1 MADDTLPIVFRSRRL
16 TGFVMTAVGAG
27 IVAAGI
33 AKAADDS
40 FSHADDHF
48 GPIVLSSQTTG
59 WLMIA
64 IGLPFALYAL
74 VTVVR
79 GCPTL
84 RLDDA
89 GLLLSRCLQ
98 SPVQIAVERPRRCP
112 DQAHPRSH
120 ARTGDHGRR
129 SLSGDRRGQGDRRRA
144 HRRAARHRRCRPA
157 RRRAHE
163 GPAGRRGVAHP
174 AAFSRG
180 HFSGGFAKV
189 DHVASRSFVHDRPTI
204 SGTRCGLSSPAFAG

>member
-84 RLDDA
+84 RLDDT

-98 SPVQIAVERPRRCP
+98 V
-112 DQAHPRSH
+112 RS
-120 ARTGDHGRR
+120 R
-129 SLSGDRRGQGDRRRA
+129 
-144 HRRAARHRRCRPA
+144 
-157 RRRAHE
+157 
-163 GPAGRRGVAHP
+163 
-174 AAFSRG
+174 SRG
-180 HFSGGFAKV
+180 AASPMSGSS
-189 DHVASRSFVHDRPTI
+189 ASPLPRAD
-204 SGTRCGLSSPAFAG
+204 G